1 MLNTTNIK
9 MGSNT
14 SNVVLNTPST
24 GMIQR
29 SHPKSFFI
37 RFHSSSA
44 MCKMVF
50 PPNGEGAHSHEQD
63 EYPRKRTFISVLQ
76 MLVYGDDWFM
86 VEVVKVEDLTDE
98 VDTNS

>member
-1 MLNTTNIK
+1 MLNTTYIK

-14 SNVVLNTPST
+14 SNVTLNQPST

-29 SHPKSFFI
+29 SHPKSFFV
-37 RFHSSSA
+37 RFHSSSD

-50 PPNGEGAHSHEQD
+50 PKDGEGAHSHQEK
-63 EYPRKRTFISVLQ
+63 EYPRKKTFISVLQ

-86 VEVVKVEDLTDE
+86 VEVVKLEDL
-98 VDTNS
+98 VDNESK